1 MPPLWWSRP
10 LVCGDSGPDVEAV
23 QRKLGLPVTGE
34 FDLSTVFAVRGFQKS
49 VGLDGTGEV
58 DAATAAALGPRATD
72 ALTPDWYPGEPLYPG
87 FQAYDLVLGDHDEAW
102 LRRLQGTH
110 GLPPTGV
117 IDEPT
122 ARLIGALQ

>member
-1 MPPLWWSRP
+1 MPPLWWSRV
-10 LVCGDSGPDVEAV
+10 LVCGDRGPDVEAV

-34 FDLSTVFAVRGFQKS
+34 FDLSTTFAVRGFQKAE
-49 VGLDGTGEV
+49 GLAGTGEV
-58 DAATAAALGPRATD
+58 DEITAAALGPRAAD
-72 ALTPDWYPGEPLYPG
+72 RLVPEWYPGEPLFPG
-87 FQAYDLVLGDHDEAW
+87 DQGYDLVLGDRDEAW

-122 ARLIGALQ
+122 ARLIGAL